1 MVSTNAI
8 IDKNEL
14 CILWLIFNN
23 YYSLP
28 HCWFGWWPWICTSFF
43 GQNLS
48 TFTTLSTSPHE
59 IGLICTIHVMSSLCT
74 IWICTW
80 KLKQMAHMIIQQICV
95 ICLENCYIPQF
106 GFLDALSF
114 LCLVSLPLLSAINTK
129 VAWCHRMLCHCS
141 APNNKNKRRCTSK
154 ACRSC
159 QTFPLFKTCRRPKT
173 PNPDNSFFWL
183 PWDFKSCKKMAH

>member
-1 MVSTNAI
+1 
-8 IDKNEL
+8 
-14 CILWLIFNN
+14 
-23 YYSLP
+23 
-28 HCWFGWWPWICTSFF
+28 
-43 GQNLS
+43 
-48 TFTTLSTSPHE
+48 
-59 IGLICTIHVMSSLCT
+59 
-74 IWICTW
+74 
-80 KLKQMAHMIIQQICV
+80 MAHMIIQQICV

-183 PWDFKSCKKMAH
+183 PWDFKSCKKMAHQRRNWNSMICEFHRSPHSRIGSSINIHSCHDPGIIIHES